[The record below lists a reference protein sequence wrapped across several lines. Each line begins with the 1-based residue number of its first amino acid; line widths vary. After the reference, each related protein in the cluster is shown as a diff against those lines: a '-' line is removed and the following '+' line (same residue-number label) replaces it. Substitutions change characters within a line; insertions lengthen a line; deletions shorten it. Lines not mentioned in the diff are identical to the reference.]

1 MCSMMLELDFLLW
14 QKCGVGFLCVG
25 GPHMASD
32 GRGSNDGKGR
42 MKEREKMI
50 QKKGEIQ

>member
-1 MCSMMLELDFLLW
+1 
-14 QKCGVGFLCVG
+14 
-25 GPHMASD
+25 MASD

-50 QKKGEIQ
+50 QKRGNSINSN